1 MQLTLARRAALGIPW
16 VEPKD
21 RNIETAAKI
30 AATLKGR

>member
-16 VEPKD
+16 VEP
-21 RNIETAAKI
+21 AAKI